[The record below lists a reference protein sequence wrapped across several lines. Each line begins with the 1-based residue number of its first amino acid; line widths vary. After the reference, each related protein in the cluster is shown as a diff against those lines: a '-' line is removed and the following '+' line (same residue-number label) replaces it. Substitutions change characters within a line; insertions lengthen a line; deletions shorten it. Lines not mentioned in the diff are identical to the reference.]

1 MLQFH
6 HRCKCNQT
14 EHAFAGNQKVKM
26 KKLLNN
32 LKLVYA
38 VEKMIDLELIEVTN
52 PVNCIRACE
61 TQLIVVGLMDEF
73 S

>member
-1 MLQFH
+1 MQVSS
-6 HRCKCNQT
+6 T
-14 EHAFAGNQKVKM
+14 EHAFAGNEKVKR

-32 LKLVYA
+32 IKLVYA
-38 VEKMIDLELIEVTN
+38 VEKMIDLESIKVTN
-52 PVNCIRACE
+52 PVNLIRACE